1 MADVSRM
8 RMGEEYADVRI
19 APQDEGERFVV
30 AEAIQ
35 VGGPRDGDSKGWLV
49 IDQEPEDPEGGTA
62 FHFTGPDG
70 TRADAEAIAERLRAE
85 AT

>member
-19 APQDEGERFVV
+19 APQDESERFVV

-49 IDQEPEDPEGGTA
+49 IDQEPKTPKEEPRSIS
-62 FHFTGPDG
+62 P
-70 TRADAEAIAERLRAE
+70 
-85 AT
+85 ATWHQG

>member
-8 RMGEEYADVRI
+8 RMGEEYADYYI
-19 APQDEGERFVV
+19 APQDEGERFVI

-35 VGGPRDGDSKGWLV
+35 VGGPSDGDSKGWLV
-49 IDQEPEDPEGGTA
+49 IDQVPDDPEGGTA

>member
-1 MADVSRM
+1 VADVSRM
-8 RMGEEYADVRI
+8 RMGEEYADFRI
-19 APQDEGERFVV
+19 AAQDEGERFVV